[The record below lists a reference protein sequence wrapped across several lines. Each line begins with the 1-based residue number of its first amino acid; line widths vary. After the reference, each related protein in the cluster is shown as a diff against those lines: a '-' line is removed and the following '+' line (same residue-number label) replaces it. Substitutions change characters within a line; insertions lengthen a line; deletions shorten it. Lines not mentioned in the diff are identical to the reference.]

1 MSFFQPLSV
10 YFVWHPLDEEKLKP
24 YIEYNYQLLSKNV
37 DKPFSRSMNLP
48 VFFRTSCTSDIP
60 ETISI
65 KSEKTIVF
73 LFVSKEVGFDD
84 KWVEYLKQISAN
96 VSIKSVPIAIDTR
109 ALSLSRDFGNINFI
123 RAYDFQKEYYKEN
136 LFIAISHE
144 IFRYSLNDT
153 FTEKRPG
160 KDNSIKLFI
169 SHAKDRAKG
178 IHLAEEL
185 KNYID
190 NSSMRNFFDTTDIAP
205 GYRFDTEIENHIKE
219 STIISINSD
228 IYSSRYWC
236 QREILCAKN
245 FERPIIAVDILDEFE
260 DRRFPYS
267 SNIPCVHADI
277 NDGVGKK
284 DILRILTVTLLETIR
299 FNYSKIMLGKIKE
312 FGLVDADTAILPR
325 PPEAYD
331 VHNILINENG
341 LLRKTKEKILYPE
354 PPLYSEEI
362 EYLEKIGII
371 FMTPLSINSIDLHN
385 KKIGLSISAPSDCEL
400 ISKGISGDVLTRL
413 SQELSRHL
421 IARNAELIYGGDIRP
436 GGFTQFIF
444 EEAMALNASMNS
456 DTIRITNYIAW
467 PIYNSDSDSLK
478 EWKCKYRHIAKM
490 INVPFPEDVKDL
502 IPNGSE
508 NAFLMP
514 INAQNSY
521 VWGRSLTN
529 LRYKLIEN
537 SDIRIVAGGTHVNY
551 KGRMPGVLEEVLI
564 AIKNKKPLFLLGGFG
579 GVTSSVCEMIENK
592 QISQKISK
600 EWQLHNQSGYKE
612 LLDIYEKNNTW
623 DDYNY
628 DDLEKILKI
637 ENLKNGLTEEE
648 NYKLFNTQFIDEA
661 IYIILNG
668 IKNLF
673 NTENKK
679 E

>member
-1 MSFFQPLSV
+1 MDYFQALSV
-10 YFVWHPLDEEKLKP
+10 YFVWHPMDEEKLKP

-37 DKPFSRSMNLP
+37 DKPFSRAMNLP
-48 VFFRTSCTSDIP
+48 VFFRTSCTSDVP
-60 ETISI
+60 EYISI
-65 KSEKTIVF
+65 KSERTIAF
-73 LFVSKEVGFDD
+73 LFVSKEVGIDD

-96 VSIKSVPIAIDTR
+96 ANIKSVPIAIDKS
-109 ALSLSRDFGNINFI
+109 ALSLGRDFGNINFI
-123 RAYDFQKEYYKEN
+123 RAYDFQKEYYKEL

-144 IFRYSLNDT
+144 IFRFSLNDT
-153 FTEKRPG
+153 FTEKSLG

-169 SHAKDRAKG
+169 SHAKDGAKG
-178 IHLAEEL
+178 IQLAEEL

-190 NSSMRNFFDTTDIAP
+190 NSAMRNFFDATDIAP
-205 GYRFDTEIENHIKE
+205 GYRFDKEIENHIKE

-236 QREILCAKN
+236 QREILCAKE

-277 NDGVGKK
+277 NESVGMK

-312 FGLVDADTAILPR
+312 IGLVEADTVILPR

-331 VHNILINENG
+331 VRKILKNDNG
-341 LLRKTKEKILYPE
+341 FLIKAKEKFLYPE

-362 EYLEKIGII
+362 EYLEKIGLT
-371 FMTPLSINSIDLHN
+371 FMTPLSINSVNLDN
-385 KKIGLSISAPSDCEL
+385 VKIGLSISEPSDCEL
-400 ISKGISGDVLTRL
+400 IKEGIHGDLLIRL

-444 EEAMALNASMNS
+444 DEAMALNARMNT
-456 DTIRITNYIAW
+456 DTIRVKNYIAW
-467 PIYNSDSDSLK
+467 PIYNSDSDTLK
-478 EWKCKYRHIAKM
+478 EWKCKYRNIATM
-490 INVPFPEDVKDL
+490 VNVPFPEDVKSL

-508 NAFLMP
+508 NAFLAP

-529 LRYKLIEN
+529 MRHKLIEK
-537 SDIRIVAGGTHVNY
+537 SDIRISAGGKHVNY
-551 KGRMPGVLEEVLI
+551 KGRMPGVLEEILI
-564 AIKNKKPLFLLGGFG
+564 AIDSEKPLFLLGGFG
-579 GVTSSVCEMIENK
+579 GVTSSVCEMILNNVKSEK
-592 QISQKISK
+592 LGKD
-600 EWQLHNQSGYKE
+600 WQVHNQSGYKE
-612 LLDIYEKNNTW
+612 LLDLYEKFNTW
-623 DDYNY
+623 NDFSY
-628 DDLEKILKI
+628 DDLDKMLKI
-637 ENLKNGLTEEE
+637 ENLKNGLTEDD
-648 NYKLFNTQFIDEA
+648 NYKLFKTQFIDEA
-661 IYIILNG
+661 IYLILKG
-668 IKNLF
+668 MKNLF
-673 NTENKK
+673 NTEKK

>member
-1 MSFFQPLSV
+1 MDFFQALSV
-10 YFVWHPLDEEKLKP
+10 YFVWHPMDDEKLKP
-24 YIEYNYQLLSKNV
+24 YIEHIYQLLSKNV

-60 ETISI
+60 EYIST
-65 KSEKTIVF
+65 KSEKTIAF
-73 LFVSKEVGFDD
+73 LFVSKEVGIDD
-84 KWVEYLKQISAN
+84 KWVEYLKLITSN
-96 VSIKSVPIAIDTR
+96 VDIKCVPIAIDKN
-109 ALSLSRDFGNINFI
+109 ALSLGSDLGNINFI
-123 RAYDFQKEYYKEN
+123 RAYDFQKEYYKEL
-136 LFIAISHE
+136 LFISVSHE

-153 FTEKRPG
+153 FTEKSVG

-169 SHAKDRAKG
+169 SHAKDGAKG
-178 IHLAEEL
+178 IQLAEQL

-190 NSSMRNFFDTTDIAP
+190 NSAMRNFFDATDIAP
-205 GYRFDTEIENHIKE
+205 GYRFDVEIENHIKE

-236 QREILCAKN
+236 QREILCAKE

-277 NDGVGKK
+277 NEDVGLN

-312 FGLVDADTAILPR
+312 IGLVDTDTVILPR

-331 VHNILINENG
+331 VRNILINDNG
-341 LLRKTKEKILYPE
+341 SLMKSKEKFLYPE

-362 EYLEKIGII
+362 ECLEKIGLI
-371 FMTPLSINSIDLHN
+371 FMTPLSINSVDLDN
-385 KKIGLSISAPSDCEL
+385 KKIGLSISATSDCEL
-400 ISKGISGDVLTRL
+400 ISKGIHGDLLVRL

-444 EEAMALNASMNS
+444 EEAMALNARMNS
-456 DTIRITNYIAW
+456 DTIRVKNYIAW

-478 EWKCKYRHIAKM
+478 EWKCKYRNIATM
-490 INVPFPEDVKDL
+490 INFPFPDDVRCL
-502 IPNGSE
+502 IPNGRE
-508 NAFLMP
+508 NAFLAP

-529 LRYKLIEN
+529 MRYKLIED
-537 SDIRIVAGGTHVNY
+537 SDIRIAAGGTHVNY
-551 KGRMPGVLEEVLI
+551 KGRMPGVLEEILI
-564 AIKNKKPLFLLGGFG
+564 TIKNNKPLFLLGGFG
-579 GVTSSVCEMIENK
+579 GVTSSVCEMIVNK
-592 QISQKISK
+592 RISEKISK

-612 LLDIYEKNNTW
+612 LLDIYENYNTW
-623 DDYNY
+623 NDFSF
-628 DDLEKILKI
+628 DDLDKILKI
-637 ENLKNGLTEEE
+637 ENLKNGLTKED
-648 NYKLFNTQFIDEA
+648 NYKLFKTQFIDEA
-661 IYIILNG
+661 IYLILKGMN
-668 IKNLF
+668 NLIS
-673 NTENKK
+673 TEKKK